1 MNSLP
6 RLEAEIQALAEERA
20 RGDAFET
27 AVLAWLPAEPEL
39 ALRRAWRW
47 ADWPERARRHLSASD
62 DGIDL
67 VAEDTDGEL
76 VAVQV
81 KFRSDP
87 DRPTTREEAQKSLS
101 YPDVFDRYLVVS
113 NAWART
119 RSATRG
125 LSGEGRLSWVL
136 REELAASRKAHRL
149 CSVPWERGSRGPAVT
164 VLGRVPTSP
173 SSRPICH

>member
-1 MNSLP
+1 MAA
-6 RLEAEIQALAEERA
+6 RRIRA
-20 RGDAFET
+20 RP
-27 AVLAWLPAEPEL
+27 PAG
-39 ALRRAWRW
+39 WCW
-47 ADWPERARRHLSASD
+47 ADWPERARRHLPASD

-87 DRPTTREEAQKSLS
+87 DRPVTREEAQKSLS

-113 NAWART
+113 NAWDRT

-125 LSGEGRLSWVL
+125 LAGEGRLSWVL
-136 REELAASRKAHRL
+136 RPHRPQIAHARDPRQRRPAS
-149 CSVPWERGSRGPAVT
+149 GSGASYRTAVSRT
-164 VLGRVPTSP
+164 VPTP
-173 SSRPICH
+173 RTIGIIVT